1 MKFPFRIV
9 LALLLSSLPLTS
21 LLAGDNTLE
30 SAYTLFTANKMAAA
44 KQQVD
49 AVLKKQPN
57 NPAAR
62 FLKGRILGKQ
72 GKIKQAISV
81 YKQLSKDHPGLPEPY
96 NNLAAI
102 YASQGEYHQ
111 ARDALLS
118 AINTHPSY
126 AAAYENL
133 GNIYSK
139 MAIIAYNRA
148 LELDKQQKPVKL
160 QLANIDRLVTVSG
173 GPTTKSHAAVSTS
186 NPAIAAATEKTT
198 RKITR
203 TPPKIE
209 AKAEAETNAEHQEAQ
224 KIIETLYAWSQAWS
238 SQKPVDYLTFY
249 APDFRIPG
257 NMSRKAWERQRK
269 QRVKKPRFIKITI
282 ESPEVLFIDNA
293 HARLSFYQD
302 YHSDKFRDKIRK
314 TLLLQK
320 INAQWRIIEEIV
332 GG

>member
-1 MKFPFRIV
+1 MKSPFHIV
-9 LALLLSSLPLTS
+9 LTLLLSFLPLAS
-21 LLAGDNTLE
+21 LQANDNTTLT
-30 SAYTLFTANKMAAA
+30 SAYTLFNSNNMAAA
-44 KQQVD
+44 AQQVE
-49 AVLKKQPN
+49 AILKKQPDD
-57 NPAAR
+57 PAAR

-72 GKIKQAISV
+72 GKIDQAISI
-81 YKQLSKDHPGLPEPY
+81 YQQLSKDYPGLPEPY
-96 NNLAAI
+96 NNLAAL
-102 YASQGEYHQ
+102 YAAQGDYHK
-111 ARDALLS
+111 ARDALLN

-160 QLANIDRLVTVSG
+160 QLAYIDRLVTVPGRPVIENNPDISA
-173 GPTTKSHAAVSTS
+173 PA
-186 NPAIAAATEKTT
+186 PAIPAPPAEKTVHKVS
-198 RKITR
+198 R
-203 TPPKIE
+203 PAPV
-209 AKAEAETNAEHQEAQ
+209 AEPSSEHREAQ

-238 SQKPVDYLTFY
+238 SQKPGDYLAFY

-257 NMSRKAWERQRK
+257 NMSRKDWEQQRK
-269 QRVKKPRFIKITI
+269 QRVKNPRFIKIVI
-282 ESPEVLFIDNA
+282 ESPEVLFLDST

-320 INAQWRIIEEIV
+320 INTQWRIIEEIV
-332 GG
+332 GS

>member
-1 MKFPFRIV
+1 MKFPSRFI
-9 LALLLSSLPLTS
+9 LTILLTLLPLGGLQADDDT
-21 LLAGDNTLE
+21 LA
-30 SAYTLFTANKMAAA
+30 SAYTLFNSNKMAEA

-49 AVLKKQPN
+49 AILEKQPG
-57 NPAAR
+57 NPAVR
-62 FLKGRILGKQ
+62 FLQGRILGKQ
-72 GKIKQAISV
+72 GKTKRAISV
-81 YKQLSKDHPGLPEPY
+81 YRQLSRDHPGLPEPY

-102 YASQGEYHQ
+102 YAAQGEYHE

-148 LELDKQQKPVKL
+148 LELDKKQKPVKL
-160 QLANIDRLVTVSG
+160 QLAYIDRLVTIPG
-173 GPTTKSHAAVSTS
+173 QPPATTLTRAPTAKTVAV
-186 NPAIAAATEKTT
+186 PVAKKTA

-203 TPPKIE
+203 SPSPPAVE
-209 AKAEAETNAEHQEAQ
+209 PGNEHQEAQ

-257 NMSRKAWERQRK
+257 NMSRKTWERLRK

-282 ESPEVLFIDNA
+282 ESPEVLFLDSN

-320 INAQWRIIEEIV
+320 INTQWRIIEEIV
-332 GG
+332 GS